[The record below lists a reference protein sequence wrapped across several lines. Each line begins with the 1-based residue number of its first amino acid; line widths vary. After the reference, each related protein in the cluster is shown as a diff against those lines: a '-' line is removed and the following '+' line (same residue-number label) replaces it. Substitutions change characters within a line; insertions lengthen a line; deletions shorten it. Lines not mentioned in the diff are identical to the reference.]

1 MRETDTRPRINL
13 YCGIEINGM
22 KKQLICALLAVIML
36 IALFSACA
44 KTETAAGETA
54 AVSTPFS
61 ERAGEINLG
70 TPPPEVIYTSE
81 QYIIEGYD
89 SLLGAAYKNSSYYF
103 IAEYTIHTQE
113 IFETHTEIIKTDE
126 IGQITAKKELAVSA
140 FDEDNSNYTDYSV
153 FSKMPDGE
161 ILALKTLDN
170 NGITVVSFDEEL
182 NETVYFDLDT
192 AIKQSPDDVKA
203 AFADNIV
210 TDVMTD
216 DDRIYL
222 LSHSG
227 VYAFNIETNE
237 FLFCVTNENDIL
249 GLRFNGL
256 FLLDGEIA
264 VYTDSKADIGD
275 REIVHEMR
283 FLDPEKGSYD
293 EIYDLS
299 DGVLIGEIFYSDG
312 DNPVILSNGVEIKSV
327 DPKTGETVQ
336 IIDLLASGFTI
347 YPEKWLTLTDGFAS
361 VNTAY
366 DYETYENF
374 IYITTFKRADPN
386 TIKPRQIIN
395 VFTVNY
401 QYDFTEFAAEFNRTN
416 TDYQIQIKS
425 YFDDVDGT
433 VDDRISRLNMDLIA
447 GHAPDILMINEKMPY
462 NSYAAKGLF
471 ADLNPLLES
480 DQSFKA
486 ELNSAALRAMETDGK
501 LYSIARDFTAFGFA
515 GRKSI
520 LGEIN
525 TITTE
530 QLTELIRTYPD
541 MDLIGDVD
549 REDFVAGII
558 GYQLGSFIDKKTGEV
573 TFDSPEFVKLL
584 EVAKALPEESNQNL
598 DNMLF
603 APCPIMGFTTFTDYR
618 NNYFGEVITLTNFPG
633 AEGLIMMPAA
643 EFAVMDGGNTQG
655 AFEVIKAF
663 INVDQPHF
671 QYLSIKNSQNEAA
684 AAAAQN
690 DLDISD
696 EDVKTTFDAINRL
709 TGVSRNDTALMRIIE
724 EEVSAF
730 FAGSK
735 TAEECAELIQNRA
748 STYVAEMR

>member
-1 MRETDTRPRINL
+1 
-13 YCGIEINGM
+13 M
-22 KKQLICALLAVIML
+22 KKQLICALMAVIML

-44 KTETAAGETA
+44 KTETAAVETA
-54 AVSTPFS
+54 AVSPPFS
-61 ERAGEINLG
+61 DNAGEINLG

-81 QYIIEGYD
+81 QYKIEGYD
-89 SLLGAAYKNSSYYF
+89 SLVGAAYKNDSYYF
-103 IAEYTIHTQE
+103 IAKFTNQTQE
-113 IFETHTEIIKTDE
+113 TYETHTEIIKTDE
-126 IGQITAKKELAVSA
+126 IGQVTAKKELAVSA
-140 FDEDNSNYTDYSV
+140 FDGETTDYTV

-161 ILALKTLDN
+161 ILAVKTLYQSEII
-170 NGITVVSFDEEL
+170 NGLSIVSFDENL
-182 NETVYFDLDT
+182 NETVYFDLGA
-192 AIKQSPDDVKA
+192 AIEQSPDDVKT
-203 AFADNIV
+203 AFAENV
-210 TDVMTD
+210 VSDVMTD

-227 VYAFNIETNE
+227 VYAFDKMTKD

-249 GLRFNGL
+249 GLRFDGL
-256 FLLDGEIA
+256 FSIDGEIA
-264 VYTDSKADIGD
+264 VYTDSKADISNRD
-275 REIVHEMR
+275 IVHEMR
-283 FLDPEKGSYD
+283 YLDPEAKGFGD
-293 EIYDLS
+293 IYDIS
-299 DGVLIGEIFYSDG
+299 AGVSGGTLLYG
-312 DNPVILSNGVEIKSV
+312 DIDTPVILSSGADIKSIN
-327 DPKTGETVQ
+327 PKTGEAAQ
-336 IIDLLASGFTI
+336 IIDLLASGYTL
-347 YPEKWLTLTDGFAS
+347 YPEHWFTLPDGFAS
-361 VNTAY
+361 VNLTY
-366 DYETYENF
+366 DYGVFEN
-374 IYITTFKRADPN
+374 YICITAFKKADPN

-447 GHAPDILMINEKMPY
+447 GHTPDILMINEKMPY

-471 ADLNPLLES
+471 ADLKPFLES
-480 DQSFKA
+480 DESFKA
-486 ELNSAALRAMETDGK
+486 QLNSAALRAMETDGK

-525 TITTE
+525 TISAE

-558 GYQLGSFIDKKTGEV
+558 GYQLGSFIDDKTGEV
-573 TFDSPEFVKLL
+573 TFDSPGFIKLL
-584 EVAKALPEESNQNL
+584 EVAKAIPEKSNISL

-603 APCPIMGFTTFTDYR
+603 APCPIMGFSTITEYE
-618 NNYFGEVITLTNFPG
+618 NQYFGEDIALTNFLG
-633 AEGLIMMPAA
+633 TDGLIMMPVD

-671 QYLSIKNSQNEAA
+671 NYLSIKNSQNEAA
-684 AAAAQN
+684 AAAAQR
-690 DLDISD
+690 DREISD
-696 EDVKTTFDAINRL
+696 EDINTTFDAINRL

-730 FAGSK
+730 FAGAK
-735 TAEECAELIQNRA
+735 TAEECAEIIQNRA